1 MNENKKGKAPLLRN
15 PLFVIAAAVAAVAIL
30 FGIILGVFS
39 CVASLNAVVEYGGAR
54 IDKKAAAYLVSR
66 YKNTYMQ
73 GLGINAED
81 TEEFWQEKTPE
92 GISYG
97 EDFEKSAEEFLR
109 TVAVGAY
116 IFDTHASLSS
126 STERAIEESAKN
138 ALELYYE
145 NTHHTRDYEE
155 LFKADAAL
163 YGYDFASFVEGEK
176 LLYKYEMS
184 RAALFGSDGSGVGV
198 YSGDCAEYLDLA
210 YTHVEIAF
218 IRTQTTFDVSEESGE
233 RIKNADGSYKK
244 RALTDE
250 EKAQRASDVLDIMA
264 LIDAYNA
271 GDAQTGISPS
281 VINSAA
287 TRYKTDQAEDRI
299 EKGYYISKSSDYY
312 KSVSDW
318 SAELKGAFDAA
329 LALTLDSS
337 GNAYAYKELTL
348 SNGNTDERVYC
359 LMYKSR
365 AASGAYADTDLSEFF
380 SDFYA
385 DASVY
390 AHAKLVGEL
399 TEKVTVKD
407 AFYDMNVALIPHND
421 KHKVNE
427 IKG

>member
-1 MNENKKGKAPLLRN
+1 MNENKKGKAPLLKN

-30 FGIILGVFS
+30 LGIILGVFS
-39 CVASLNAVVEYGGAR
+39 CIASRGAVVEYGGAR

-73 GLGINAED
+73 GLGISAED
-81 TEEFWQEKTPE
+81 TEEFWQKKTPE

-97 EDFEKSAEEFLR
+97 EDFEKSAENFLR
-109 TVAVGAY
+109 AVAVGAY
-116 IFDTHASLSS
+116 IFDTHASLNS
-126 STERAIEESAKN
+126 STEKAIEDSAKN

-145 NTHHTRDYEE
+145 NTHHTSDYEE

-163 YGYDFASFVEGEK
+163 YGYDLASFIEGEK

-184 RAALFGSDGSGVGV
+184 RAALFGADGSGVGV
-198 YSGDCAEYLDLA
+198 FSGECAEYLDLA

-218 IRTQTTFDVSEESGE
+218 IRTQTTFEVDSKTGKRV
-233 RIKNADGSYKK
+233 KNADGSYKK
-244 RALTDE
+244 RTLTDE
-250 EKAQRASDVLDIMA
+250 EKQERAGVSAEIMA

-271 GDAQTGISPS
+271 GGTQTGISPS

-318 SAELKGAFDAA
+318 SAELKGAFDVA
-329 LALTLDSS
+329 LTLTLDSS

-365 AASGAYADTDLSEFF
+365 AASGAYQDTDLLEFF

-390 AHAKLVGEL
+390 AHAKYVEGLVG
-399 TEKVTVKD
+399 KVTVKD
-407 AFYDMNVALIPHND
+407 AFYEMNVALIPHND
-421 KHKVNE
+421 KHKINE